1 MAVAVRKHTYNFNF
15 KPLGPIISLSPQ
27 PLDFHNKLYIA
38 PLTTLGNLPF
48 RRLCVEF
55 GADVTCSEMVLSKNI
70 LDSRSSEW
78 ALLRRHPS
86 ERCFGVQ
93 IAAGRETEAAAV
105 CSLLRQEI
113 MPNFVDLNAGCPM
126 ESLRKAGMG
135 SGLMMKTGRLLRVV
149 KTMLSNLQ
157 EIPLV
162 VKTRIGDH
170 AMMTHRLVPQIEV
183 GNGREFDVEC
193 GGSTR
198 RTRPRHCH
206 PWTNAHRPVLSRSEL
221 GVIAFDETY
230 GRYVKECALQRHAR
244 DLQVIGNGDVF
255 DSEVCISIELTERRI
270 IIISQTAFWMAS

>member
-15 KPLGPIISLSPQ
+15 KPLGPIISPSPQ

-113 MPNFVDLNAGCPM
+113 VPNFVDLNAGCPM

-135 SGLMMKTGRLLRVV
+135 SGLM
-149 KTMLSNLQ
+149 
-157 EIPLV
+157 I
-162 VKTRIGDH
+162 
-170 AMMTHRLVPQIEV
+170 
-183 GNGREFDVEC
+183 
-193 GGSTR
+193 
-198 RTRPRHCH
+198 
-206 PWTNAHRPVLSRSEL
+206 
-221 GVIAFDETY
+221 
-230 GRYVKECALQRHAR
+230 
-244 DLQVIGNGDVF
+244 
-255 DSEVCISIELTERRI
+255 
-270 IIISQTAFWMAS
+270 